1 MEEKSQFKNNP
12 EKSTILSV
20 DLSSFF
26 LFFHSRIAP
35 GLYSSFLQAFP
46 SLNPNFV
53 ASLKRLLKRKLYPVE
68 FSWYVFFY

>member
-12 EKSTILSV
+12 ERLTILSV
-20 DLSSFF
+20 DLFFF

-46 SLNPNFV
+46 SLNPNF
-53 ASLKRLLKRKLYPVE
+53 ASSLKRLLERKLYPIE
-68 FSWYVFFY
+68 FS